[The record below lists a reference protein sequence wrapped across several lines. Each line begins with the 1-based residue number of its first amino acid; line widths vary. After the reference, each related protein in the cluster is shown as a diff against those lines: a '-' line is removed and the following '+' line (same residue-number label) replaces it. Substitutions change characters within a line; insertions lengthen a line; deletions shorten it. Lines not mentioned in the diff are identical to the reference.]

1 MLISDLKN
9 FWDKKKNI
17 FYQPQEEKVLILR
30 DKIKGLE
37 IEKNKFITLQKI
49 TATLVADLD
58 FERITQEIVDIMV
71 KDLGYIGGILYLVNE
86 KEGTIQGWTVSLTRV
101 IVEKVLTLLSK
112 PVREHN
118 AVIKKKEHYISK
130 TAATGE
136 IFISNNLKDFIYPT
150 VPKKVCDF
158 AQKIIGIKVSISL
171 PVTVKNKTIGVLMF
185 NSNKKEFTSE
195 EINILKTFTQQAG
208 IAINNARQY
217 QQIQTQVKELSE
229 KTQDMGSLL
238 EVAKIATSSLET
250 RKITQGIVDSVPEK
264 LGYLGYLG
272 GILVLYNSK
281 TRKVHTYCITES
293 EIVKRAK
300 KLLDRPYEEH
310 SESIDEHD
318 NFTIKTIKTKEAH
331 IGDKLEDF
339 IFPTV
344 SKRVCGLIQKLVG
357 AKSFISIPV
366 FSGGKV
372 MGAIIFVAAKPKEE
386 IIQRDKD
393 VLLGF
398 SSHIGTA
405 IENTQLFEQAE
416 GHMKELLK
424 LNNSL
429 KRVNIKLK
437 DLLSMKN
444 DFLHIVSHQLRTP
457 LTAMRGFISMWN
469 EGDFDNLPKDK
480 MGEIKT
486 RIVNNVERLNNMVN
500 DMVMAMESE
509 GELKVEFKPVD
520 LKKLLA
526 GNIEMLKP
534 SFEKKDLYLKYKET
548 TKNIPQ
554 IEADEKLLLNVFMN
568 LMDNSEKYTDKGGLT
583 IAVGQYGDNVKISF
597 IDTGIGLS
605 KEDKKI
611 LFKKFSRGAK
621 SNYINPNGSGLGLFI
636 IKQIIRKHHGK
647 IKATSKGEGKGT
659 AFTITLP
666 ARQGR

>member
-1 MLISDLKN
+1 GELEKAYEKINSYVSQLEMTNRNLAERNEDLRA
-9 FWDKKKNI
+9 
-17 FYQPQEEKVLILR
+17 L
-30 DKIKGLE
+30 LE
-37 IEKNKFITLQKI
+37 TSGKASE
-49 TATLVADLD
+49 
-58 FERITQEIVDIMV
+58 DI
-71 KDLGYIGGILYLVNE
+71 D
-86 KEGTIQGWTVSLTRV
+86 
-101 IVEKVLTLLSK
+101 
-112 PVREHN
+112 
-118 AVIKKKEHYISK
+118 
-130 TAATGE
+130 
-136 IFISNNLKDFIYPT
+136 
-150 VPKKVCDF
+150 PKKI
-158 AQKIIGIKVSISL
+158 AQ
-171 PVTVKNKTIGVLMF
+171 
-185 NSNKKEFTSE
+185 
-195 EINILKTFTQQAG
+195 
-208 IAINNARQY
+208 
-217 QQIQTQVKELSE
+217 
-229 KTQDMGSLL
+229 D
-238 EVAKIATSSLET
+238 
-250 RKITQGIVDSVPEK
+250 IVDSIPK
-264 LGYLGYLG
+264 NLGHLGYLG
-272 GILVLYNSK
+272 GIIVLYDKKNK
-281 TRKVHTYCITES
+281 LVNTYAITES
-293 EIVKRAK
+293 KIVKKAK
-300 KLLDRPYEEH
+300 GFLKKTFDKHEQNIENIENYL
-310 SESIDEHD
+310 
-318 NFTIKTIKTKEAH
+318 IKTVLEKKIFT
-331 IGDKLEDF
+331 GGKLADF
-339 IFPTV
+339 IAPTV
-344 SKRVCGLIQKLVG
+344 NKNVCFLIQKTVG
-357 AKSFISIPV
+357 ARSFISIPLISRGNAV
-366 FSGGKV
+366 
-372 MGAIIFVAAKPKEE
+372 GAILFVGKKEVKE

-393 VLLGF
+393 ILYMF
-398 SSHIGTA
+398 SSHIGA
-405 IENTQLFEQAE
+405 VIENAKLYEQTKE
-416 GHMKELLK
+416 HLKELSK
-424 LNNSL
+424 LNNDL
-429 KRVNIKLK
+429 KRVNQKLK

-486 RIVNNVERLNNMVN
+486 RIVNNSERLNNMVN

-554 IEADEKLLLNVFMN
+554 IEADEKLLLNIFMN

-605 KEDKKI
+605 REDKKI